1 MIRPSWG
8 AQDAVIVTVKAP
20 SLPAVAVGIPPL
32 LGPAMLVAFIGNGIP
47 GGTSSRTAGRST
59 ASGCRCSIPAMRCG
73 TRWRRERVIGGV
85 AWPASSVPA
94 PGVVR
99 LQSGATRG
107 TVLGT
112 PDGVE
117 TAGLTLLA
125 QAFRAASL
133 PVTLAD
139 AATFAT

>member
-1 MIRPSWG
+1 MAARSTVTGCLPLLDPG
-8 AQDAVIVTVKAP
+8 DA
-20 SLPAVAVGIPPL
+20 LFRAVG
-32 LGPAMLVAFIGNGIP
+32 PA
-47 GGTSSRTAGRST
+47 
-59 ASGCRCSIPAMRCG
+59 
-73 TRWRRERVIGGV
+73 RVIGGV

-99 LQSGATRG
+99 LLSGATRG

-117 TAGLTLLA
+117 TARITALA

-133 PVTLAD
+133 PVIIAPRIRDVIWEKLAFNLSAGPMCVLT
-139 AATFAT
+139 AAPVRARTRKRRSSRLRTATVL